1 MSDLKRLNPYFKQY
15 RYLIWPGLIFCVI
28 SAVLSVIVPMQVRYA
43 VDAIPRMVTHYEL
56 FKGTPAVN
64 AVYGEAM
71 WGLFVFGMVILII
84 STLSGLFLFLM
95 RQTLIV
101 ASRHIEYELRNSLF
115 EQLQR
120 LSPAWYINNPTGDVM
135 TRLTN
140 DIEQVRQ
147 YVGPAIMYAA
157 RSIVL
162 IVVAL
167 VTMLAISP
175 SLTAYSL
182 IPMPI
187 LAVTIFFMAKVV
199 HSRSEAI
206 QKQYSVLT
214 SRAQEA
220 FSGIRVLKAYARE
233 SYESEQ
239 FNEESL
245 KYNQR
250 NMDLVKVESLFR
262 PIFVVLIGMAVII
275 VVWAGGYQ
283 YAQGRITVGNI
294 AEFIIYVT
302 IMTWPVASFGVVINM
317 MQRARASM
325 KRLNAIL
332 DQEPDIKDTDITD
345 ASIQKIRG
353 AISFKDVSFRYKEND
368 PLALDHVS
376 FKIEAG
382 KTLAIVGRTGSGKTT
397 LSELILRL
405 YDANSGSV
413 MIDGHDIRTIPLD
426 TLRQSASYVSQDV
439 FLFSDSLANNIA
451 FGKPEAEDEI
461 IRKAAH
467 EADLLENIEG
477 FDEGFETM
485 VGERGIALS
494 GGQKQRTSIARALI
508 REPNILILDDA
519 LSAVDTETEATILG
533 SLRQHYGKR
542 TVVIVSH
549 RISAVQDADLILVM
563 DEGRITQSGTHDELL
578 DLGGLYA
585 DLYTKQLLEEEIAA
599 IG

>member
-1 MSDLKRLNPYFKQY
+1 
-15 RYLIWPGLIFCVI
+15 
-28 SAVLSVIVPMQVRYA
+28 
-43 VDAIPRMVTHYEL
+43 
-56 FKGTPAVN
+56 
-64 AVYGEAM
+64 
-71 WGLFVFGMVILII
+71 
-84 STLSGLFLFLM
+84 
-95 RQTLIV
+95 
-101 ASRHIEYELRNSLF
+101 
-115 EQLQR
+115 
-120 LSPAWYINNPTGDVM
+120 
-135 TRLTN
+135 
-140 DIEQVRQ
+140 
-147 YVGPAIMYAA
+147 
-157 RSIVL
+157 
-162 IVVAL
+162 
-167 VTMLAISP
+167 
-175 SLTAYSL
+175 
-182 IPMPI
+182 
-187 LAVTIFFMAKVV
+187 
-199 HSRSEAI
+199 
-206 QKQYSVLT
+206 
-214 SRAQEA
+214 
-220 FSGIRVLKAYARE
+220 
-233 SYESEQ
+233 
-239 FNEESL
+239 
-245 KYNQR
+245 
-250 NMDLVKVESLFR
+250 
-262 PIFVVLIGMAVII
+262 
-275 VVWAGGYQ
+275 
-283 YAQGRITVGNI
+283 
-294 AEFIIYVT
+294 
-302 IMTWPVASFGVVINM
+302 
-317 MQRARASM
+317 
-325 KRLNAIL
+325 
-332 DQEPDIKDTDITD
+332 
-345 ASIQKIRG
+345 
-353 AISFKDVSFRYKEND
+353 
-368 PLALDHVS
+368 LDHVS

>member
-43 VDAIPRMVTHYEL
+43 VDAIPRMVAHYEL

-64 AVYGEAM
+64 IVYGEAM
-71 WGLFVFGMVILII
+71 WGLFVFGMVILVI

-162 IVVAL
+162 IIVAL

-187 LAVTIFFMAKVV
+187 LGVTIFFMAKIV

-233 SYESEQ
+233 SYESKQ

-477 FDEGFETM
+477 FEEGFETM

-578 DLGGLYA
+578 GLGGLYA

>member
-15 RYLIWPGLIFCVI
+15 GYLIWPGLIFCVI

-56 FKGTPAVN
+56 LKGTPAVN
-64 AVYGEAM
+64 IVYGEAM
-71 WGLFVFGMVILII
+71 WGLFVFGMMILVI

-332 DQEPDIKDTDITD
+332 DQEPDIKDTDLTD

-477 FDEGFETM
+477 FEEGFETM

-578 DLGGLYA
+578 GLGGLYA

>member
-1 MSDLKRLNPYFKQY
+1 
-15 RYLIWPGLIFCVI
+15 
-28 SAVLSVIVPMQVRYA
+28 MQVRYA

-56 FKGTPAVN
+56 LKGTPAVN
-64 AVYGEAM
+64 IVYGEAM
-71 WGLFVFGMVILII
+71 WGLFVFGMMILVI

-147 YVGPAIMYAA
+147 YAGPAIMYAA

-187 LAVTIFFMAKVV
+187 LAITIFFMAKVV

-332 DQEPDIKDTDITD
+332 DKEPDIKDTDITD

-477 FDEGFETM
+477 FEEGFETM

-578 DLGGLYA
+578 GLGGLYA